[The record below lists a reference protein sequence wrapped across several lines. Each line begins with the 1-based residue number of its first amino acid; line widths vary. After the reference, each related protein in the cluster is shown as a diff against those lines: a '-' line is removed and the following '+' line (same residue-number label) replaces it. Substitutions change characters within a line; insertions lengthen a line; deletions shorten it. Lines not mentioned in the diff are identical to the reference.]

1 MEETPNS
8 IIELNMRVLRDILA
22 ENDDYRVIETIFA
35 NFNLFQLVNKSN
47 QSNTNSGQ
55 LFGIPISYQI
65 ANRTTIRANED
76 LVRFQIRVSEVRK
89 TIL

>member
-1 MEETPNS
+1 
-8 IIELNMRVLRDILA
+8 MRVLRDILA

-47 QSNTNSGQ
+47 QSNTTNSGQ

-65 ANRTTIRANED
+65 ANRTTMKTNED

-89 TIL
+89 TIW